1 MRETIID
8 HPRSR
13 PSILPAGWS
22 LFRVAADGG
31 HWRSVGGLS
40 VITSVA
46 RELDGRLWLH
56 VSASRPSR
64 LPSYADMVE
73 VKELFIGSDAYAVSV
88 LPPRAMHVN
97 IHPHC
102 LHLFHCLD
110 GHPLPEFSL
119 GGVTL

>member
-40 VITSVA
+40 VDGDAAHRFCDVFG
-46 RELDGRLWLH
+46 ELGH
-56 VSASRPSR
+56 V
-64 LPSYADMVE
+64 L
-73 VKELFIGSDAYAVSV
+73 V
-88 LPPRAMHVN
+88 LR
-97 IHPHC
+97 
-102 LHLFHCLD
+102 
-110 GHPLPEFSL
+110 
-119 GGVTL
+119 